1 MSTSYR
7 RPRTQRQDDLVRLLL
22 GNRQPQNRQREW
34 ELEFEAEGE
43 FEGEQLLNATQLA
56 SAVRANRLLARQIG
70 WGCVGGGR
78 VSVENPALRT
88 LLGIAAGA
96 SEEDI
101 ANAIERW
108 QIANMGG
115 RGDGQLGPRT
125 WTRMNVVRPGRFRQL
140 RIPVNFGG
148 RQLGVIEKT
157 APYIE
162 TRTATNF
169 GVDIEFA
176 FRVTNMDAVRRAGF
190 VDGANPH
197 FRWIQVFELR
207 RFGSADARE
216 ARVQTLRRRAG
227 GRVID
232 PTDALEPLDAHPYY
246 WDEDASLNPSVDIA
260 NFVNRPAQN
269 GLCYD
274 LIFFDGPTMPTTAA
288 LPGSRAYFNFETAL
302 VGVRLVGTTRR
313 NVILN
318 TVLWGFDI
326 VQVSGV
332 PTLHLSSVR
341 QGPFGGSASLKRVM
355 SVESTAA
362 RPAWRD
368 HCFVGSGY
376 SRAATCR

>member
-1 MSTSYR
+1 MSTIYR
-7 RPRTQRQDDLVRLLL
+7 PARTGRQDDLVRLLL
-22 GNRQPQNRQREW
+22 GNRQRGNRQREW
-34 ELEFEAEGE
+34 ELEFED
-43 FEGEQLLNATQLA
+43 EGEQLLSATQLNA
-56 SAVRANRLLARQIG
+56 AVRANRLLARQIG
-70 WGCVGGGR
+70 WGCVVGGR
-78 VSVENPALRT
+78 VRVQNPALQT
-88 LLGIAAGA
+88 LLGIGGGA

-108 QIANMGG
+108 QVANMGG

-157 APYIE
+157 APYVE

-176 FRVTNMDAVRRAGF
+176 FRVTNMDAVTRSGF
-190 VDGANPH
+190 VDGTEPH

-207 RFGSADARE
+207 RFGVTDSRE
-216 ARVQTLRRRAG
+216 TDVQTLRRRAG

-232 PTDALEPLDAHPYY
+232 PTSALESLDPHPYY

-260 NFVNRPAQN
+260 RFVNRPAQN

-274 LIFFDGPTMPTTAA
+274 LIFFDGPTFPTTAA

-302 VGVRLVGTTRR
+302 VGVREVGGTTR

-326 VQVSGV
+326 VLASGL
-332 PTLHLSSVR
+332 PTLRLSAVR
-341 QGPFGGSASLKRVM
+341 QGPFGGSAGFKRVM
-355 SVESTAA
+355 SAEATAT
-362 RPAWRD
+362 PPSFPG
-368 HCFVGSGY
+368 HCFVGRGY
-376 SRAATCR
+376 ARAATCT